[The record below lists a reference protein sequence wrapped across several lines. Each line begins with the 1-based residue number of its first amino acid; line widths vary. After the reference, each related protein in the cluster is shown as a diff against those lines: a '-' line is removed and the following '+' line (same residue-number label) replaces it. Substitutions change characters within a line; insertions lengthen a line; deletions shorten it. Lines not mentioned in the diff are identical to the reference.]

1 MIRNLFFILLIF
13 ISNSI
18 YSQEFLN
25 LDFEYEIQG
34 TDSPEL
40 WYVGN
45 LPYTVKLDTIVTY
58 KSQKS
63 LRIES
68 ETINEN
74 KFGFSSIFF
83 PTQYAKGKIIEFIG
97 RIKTE
102 NVRNGYAGIWLT
114 ATNDK
119 GETVTDNMNERDLTG
134 TNDWQKVS
142 VKLSV
147 DKSTT
152 KITFGSLLTG
162 KGTAWFDG
170 FEIYIDGIK
179 FNDISPKNAEPT
191 KEELKWLKQHI
202 YPLKTY
208 DPYTI
213 DNEDLEILDEL
224 IGNTKVVA
232 LGENTH
238 GSSEIFKMKHR
249 IIKYL
254 ARNKDFNIFSG
265 EASMP
270 KSYKLNNYTI
280 DDDDNPIELI
290 KGLDYIIWRT
300 QEVLNM
306 VKWMKQ
312 FNKSSRKISFTGFD
326 MQFYQGA
333 IKELEIKIDKK
344 TYTYKLISQLKSKLS
359 ALNIQRKQNQQISD
373 ENRIEINHL
382 LDSIKTN
389 VSKSNNAWLLQNIR
403 ILEQFVDSNN
413 SSQRDKYMAENLLWI
428 KKQNPKSKII
438 VWAHNGH
445 IKKTGN
451 VMGKHLSDSLGN
463 DYSTIGFTF
472 NKGSYTAVGKNG
484 LSSYKAQ
491 ESPVGSYEYF
501 FKQINAPIFLLDL
514 RQVKQ
519 QNSKFSKWLLDKLLF
534 RDIGA
539 LKTDNEFYK
548 TNLTEDF
555 DLIIFI
561 NESSNSKLL
570 LD

>member
-1 MIRNLFFILLIF
+1 M
-13 ISNSI
+13 
-18 YSQEFLN
+18 N

-34 TDSPEL
+34 TDTPEL

-58 KSQKS
+58 KSLKS
-63 LRIES
+63 LRIKS
-68 ETINEN
+68 DTNSEN
-74 KFGFSSIFF
+74 KFGYSSIKF
-83 PTQYAKGKIIEFIG
+83 PTQYAKGKTIELIG
-97 RIKTE
+97 RIKTKS
-102 NVRNGYAGIWLT
+102 VRNGYAGIWLT
-114 ATNDK
+114 TNNNK
-119 GETVTDNMNERDLTG
+119 GVIVADNMNDRGLTG

-142 VKLSV
+142 IRLSV

-179 FNDISPKNAEPT
+179 FNDVKPKNVEPT
-191 KEELKWLKQHI
+191 KEELDWLKQHI
-202 YPLKTY
+202 YPLNTY
-208 DPYTI
+208 DPNTI
-213 DNEDLEILDEL
+213 DNKDLEILDEL
-224 IGNTKVVA
+224 IGTTKVVA

-254 ARNKDFNIFSG
+254 AQKKGFNIFSG
-265 EASMP
+265 EANMP
-270 KSYKLNNYTI
+270 KSYKLNNYI
-280 DDDDNPIELI
+280 IGDNDNPIELL
-290 KGLDYIIWRT
+290 KELGFFIWRT
-300 QEVLNM
+300 KEVLDM

-312 FNKSSRKISFTGFD
+312 YSKSNRKISFTGFD

-333 IKELEIKIDKK
+333 IKELENKINKRSD
-344 TYTYKLISQLKSKLS
+344 TYKLIPQLKSKLS
-359 ALNIQRKQNQQISD
+359 AINIQRNQKRQISD
-373 ENRIEINHL
+373 ENKIEIYHL
-382 LDSIKTN
+382 LNSIKKN
-389 VSKSNNAWLLQNIR
+389 VSKSNNEWLFQNIR
-403 ILEQFVDSNN
+403 MIEQSVDGNKGF
-413 SSQRDKYMAENLLWI
+413 QRDKYMAENLLWI
-428 KKQNPKSKII
+428 KNQNPKSKII

-451 VMGKHLSDSLGN
+451 VMGKHLLNSLGN
-463 DYSTIGFTF
+463 DYLTIGFTF

-491 ESPVGSYEYF
+491 ESPAGSYEYF
-501 FKQINAPIFLLDL
+501 FKQINTPIFLLDL

-555 DLIIFI
+555 DFIIFI